1 MCLAFQPYETIW
13 CFKKKV
19 FGLVEPLLI
28 MKTHYNN
35 NYACPHFSIA
45 LLQKKQKPNL

>member
-1 MCLAFQPYETIW
+1 MKQSDAL
-13 CFKKKV
+13 KKKV

-45 LLQKKQKPNL
+45 LLQTKQKPNL